1 MRQVASKLSGGQPPA
16 RVVATGF
23 ADGGALARV
32 AAAFAA
38 GSWPSAH
45 VRCISFGAQRTGD
58 HWCFRMSTKNLCRAS
73 PVLLA
78 AGRPM
83 QSAQQFI
90 QCPSGSGPCTTL

>member
-1 MRQVASKLSGGQPPA
+1 MRQVARKLAGGQAPA

-45 VRCISFGAQRTGD
+45 VRCISFGAQRIGD
-58 HWCFRMSTKNLCRAS
+58 HWCAES
-73 PVLLA
+73 
-78 AGRPM
+78 
-83 QSAQQFI
+83 
-90 QCPSGSGPCTTL
+90 